1 MPGTP
6 AHISPVDRPAAAGEQ
21 TALPNEQ
28 DLIRRLKAGEDAAF
42 EELVRAL
49 TGRLLAVARRIA
61 RTEQDAEDAVQEAFL
76 SAFKSISA
84 FDGRSA
90 LSTWLHRITV
100 NAVLARSRR
109 QGGRA
114 DVSLDT
120 LLPTFEA
127 SGLHHEKPKAWAAVT
142 DQGEAR
148 IQQQEALRQAMDQLP
163 DEFRAVLVLRDVEG
177 LDSRAVAESLQISD
191 ALVRQR
197 LHRGRQALM
206 KLLEPVMLEESR

>member
-6 AHISPVDRPAAAGEQ
+6 ASTSPVNRPAAAGEQ
-21 TALPNEQ
+21 AALPHEQ
-28 DLIRRLKAGEDAAF
+28 DLVRRLKAGEDAAF

-109 QGGRA
+109 QGGRD

-148 IQQQEALRQAMDQLP
+148 IQQQEALRRAMDQLP

-206 KLLEPVMLEESR
+206 KLLEPVMLEQSR

>member
-6 AHISPVDRPAAAGEQ
+6 ASTSPVNRPAAAGEQ
-21 TALPNEQ
+21 GALPHEQ
-28 DLIRRLKAGEDAAF
+28 DLVRRLKAGEDAAF
-42 EELVRAL
+42 EELVRTL

-61 RTEQDAEDAVQEAFL
+61 RTEQDTEDAVQEAFL
-76 SAFKSISA
+76 SVFKSIA
-84 FDGRSA
+84 TFDGRSA

-109 QGGRA
+109 QGGRD
-114 DVSLDT
+114 DVSLDA

-148 IQQQEALRQAMDQLP
+148 IQQQEALRQAMDKLP

-206 KLLEPVMLEESR
+206 TLLEPVMLEQSR

>member
-6 AHISPVDRPAAAGEQ
+6 ASTSSVDRPAAAGEQ
-21 TALPNEQ
+21 AALPNEQ

-42 EELVRAL
+42 EELVRTL
-49 TGRLLAVARRIA
+49 TGRLLTVARRIA

-76 SAFKSISA
+76 SAFKSILA

-148 IQQQEALRQAMDQLP
+148 IQQQEALRRAMDQLP

-206 KLLEPVMLEESR
+206 KLLEPVMLEQSR